1 MTRRQPAG
9 RAALAAVAL
18 LATAGLIGLL
28 VLPGGDAAPPGSHT
42 SDVSAAPPAPD
53 GNPFEVEA
61 TARGQSDLPHTQL
74 PLRLVATVLRERRS
88 LSLATVEDTAAGG
101 HEVLSEG
108 DLLRH
113 HPRVRLTAIERGRV
127 LLDNDGTRE
136 QLQLDRSKGASGG
149 GPDPEEVAYRRD
161 LSRRLR
167 TLTDAGTEY
176 RDVLGGGRRSG
187 LILEGD
193 VSPVF
198 EGDELV
204 GVQLDA
210 LREGGVYDQVGLR
223 NGDVVT
229 AVNGVPLGDPTAAA
243 RVLGELAMSDLL
255 EVSVEHRDGTAD
267 VLSIPTSEFKAAVDA
282 LGSPGGE

>member
-1 MTRRQPAG
+1 MARRQPTAG
-9 RAALAAVAL
+9 RAALVAIAALALAGLAGL
-18 LATAGLIGLL
+18 LA
-28 VLPGGDAAPPGSHT
+28 LPRPDAAPPGA
-42 SDVSAAPPAPD
+42 DPAAVSAAPPARPD
-53 GNPFEVEA
+53 GSPLEVGAAA
-61 TARGQSDLPHTQL
+61 TAGSADLPHTQL

-136 QLQLDRSKGASGG
+136 QLQLERSGAPVAGA
-149 GPDPEEVAYRRD
+149 GPSPDEIAYRRD

-167 TLTDAGTEY
+167 TLTDAGTGY
-176 RDVLGGGRRSG
+176 REVLGRESRGG
-187 LILEGD
+187 LLLEGD
-193 VSPVF
+193 VSAVYE
-198 EGDELV
+198 EGELV

-210 LREGGVYDQVGLR
+210 LREGGVYEQVGLR

-229 AVNGVPLGDPTAAA
+229 AVNGVPIGDPTAAA
-243 RVLGELAMSDLL
+243 RVLAELAVSDLL
-255 EVSVEHRDGTAD
+255 EVSVERLDGTAQ
-267 VLSIPTSEFKAAVDA
+267 VLSVPTAEFTQAVRA
-282 LGSPGGE
+282 LE